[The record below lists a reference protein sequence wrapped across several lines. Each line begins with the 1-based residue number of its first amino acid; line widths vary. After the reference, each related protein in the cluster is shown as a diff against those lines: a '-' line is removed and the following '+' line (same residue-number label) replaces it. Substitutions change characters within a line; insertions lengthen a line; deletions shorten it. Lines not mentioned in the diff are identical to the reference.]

1 MLICIFIEKGMRGD
15 ISYASKRHSKANN
28 EYCPDYDKNK
38 SKIYIK
44 YLDTNNLYGKP
55 MSDYLPYGGF
65 KWVKTTDEIINR
77 ILSKSDNSLHDY
89 FLEVDLDYPEYLHN
103 SHNDYPMAPEKI
115 KIKGEML
122 SSYSRENAKGF
133 DIKTRGINK
142 LVPSLLRKKN
152 YVVHYRNLK
161 YDLSQGLIL
170 KKCTEY

>member
-1 MLICIFIEKGMRGD
+1 M
-15 ISYASKRHSKANN
+15 
-28 EYCPDYDKNK
+28 
-38 SKIYIK
+38 
-44 YLDTNNLYGKP
+44 
-55 MSDYLPYGGF
+55 
-65 KWVKTTDEIINR
+65 
-77 ILSKSDNSLHDY
+77 
-89 FLEVDLDYPEYLHN
+89 EVELDYPEYLHN

-122 SSYSRENAKGF
+122 SSYSRENAKRF